1 MLKEEV
7 IFAFVIDQAI
17 GVIHPVAIWCEV
29 KLWTIFLVAKF
40 SSWLRNHGTYLIL
53 TAVDF
58 ITSLFDASSVVSTL
72 GLLGVLGII
81 FMETGLLIGLVF
93 PGGEVVFLAGI
104 AASGAGSA
112 VLGDAKL
119 SAPLLFA
126 LAPVAAITG
135 GEVGYW
141 FGKKYGRKFFERPDS
156 RFFNQ
161 KMVNTT
167 EKWLLKYGPRK
178 ALVFGRFIPFARTL
192 INPVCGVVHLERKL
206 FSTWNAI
213 GAIIW
218 TQVAMGIGYLLGDL
232 IEGSVNKYLYPIIA
246 LIVLVTLVPLD
257 YETTHG
263 LCTLTLHGTVA
274 SDNCQP
280 RPVSSIFAADRHF
293 FWAARPSKIA
303 FCNSIINCR
312 LMARANLS

>member
-1 MLKEEV
+1 
-7 IFAFVIDQAI
+7 
-17 GVIHPVAIWCEV
+17 
-29 KLWTIFLVAKF
+29 
-40 SSWLRNHGTYLIL
+40 
-53 TAVDF
+53 
-58 ITSLFDASSVVSTL
+58 
-72 GLLGVLGII
+72 
-81 FMETGLLIGLVF
+81 METGLLIGLVF

-246 LIVLVTLVPLD
+246 LIVLVTLVPLLF
-257 YETTHG
+257 E
-263 LCTLTLHGTVA
+263 
-274 SDNCQP
+274 
-280 RPVSSIFAADRHF
+280 IFKE
-293 FWAARPSKIA
+293 WQSK
-303 FCNSIINCR
+303 R
-312 LMARANLS
+312 YKK